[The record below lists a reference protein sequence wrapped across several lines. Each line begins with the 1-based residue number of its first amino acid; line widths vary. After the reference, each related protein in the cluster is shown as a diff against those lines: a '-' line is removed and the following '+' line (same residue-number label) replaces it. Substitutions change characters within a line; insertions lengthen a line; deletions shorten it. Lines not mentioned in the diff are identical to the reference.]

1 MAEPSAQYSSEIQT
15 PMNLTPIDVNFNL
28 GEPIDKVTYTV
39 PELSYILIPRI
50 AISVMF
56 LVGIGGTCA
65 IIILYFTKGIT
76 LYPIIGTLGLS
87 IFSSIFGITFI
98 NLSTIDI
105 DNTSGTVALN
115 KAKSFFCLKKTV
127 KIQISEIA
135 QVVLQSHPPDEDND
149 KPSFEVIFKLS
160 NGEEVREWLGTI
172 GKNDEGKKCFN
183 IIRKGLPSRITFSG
197 NLVY

>member
-149 KPSFEVIFKLS
+149 KPFFEVIFKLS

>member
-98 NLSTIDI
+98 NLITIDI

-115 KAKSFFCLKKTV
+115 KAKSFFCLKK
-127 KIQISEIA
+127 
-135 QVVLQSHPPDEDND
+135 L
-149 KPSFEVIFKLS
+149 
-160 NGEEVREWLGTI
+160 
-172 GKNDEGKKCFN
+172 
-183 IIRKGLPSRITFSG
+183 
-197 NLVY
+197 

>member
-1 MAEPSAQYSSEIQT
+1 MEEPSAQYSSETQT

>member
-115 KAKSFFCLKKTV
+115 KAKSFFCSKKTA

-149 KPSFEVIFKLS
+149 KPFFEVIFKLS

>member
-65 IIILYFTKGIT
+65 IIILYFTKDIT

-115 KAKSFFCLKKTV
+115 KAKSFFCLKK
-127 KIQISEIA
+127 
-135 QVVLQSHPPDEDND
+135 L
-149 KPSFEVIFKLS
+149 
-160 NGEEVREWLGTI
+160 
-172 GKNDEGKKCFN
+172 
-183 IIRKGLPSRITFSG
+183 
-197 NLVY
+197 

>member
-1 MAEPSAQYSSEIQT
+1 
-15 PMNLTPIDVNFNL
+15 
-28 GEPIDKVTYTV
+28 
-39 PELSYILIPRI
+39 
-50 AISVMF
+50 MF
-56 LVGIGGTCA
+56 
-65 IIILYFTKGIT
+65 
-76 LYPIIGTLGLS
+76 
-87 IFSSIFGITFI
+87 
-98 NLSTIDI
+98 
-105 DNTSGTVALN
+105 
-115 KAKSFFCLKKTV
+115 KKTV
-127 KIQISEIA
+127 KIQISEIT